1 MDHAGCGRFG
11 GPHTPDCD
19 SPSEEMV
26 NRPSIFVR
34 LPDWA
39 LRELRMRVMVKRG
52 RSGRSG
58 QRPIRRSNRRALK
71 VGAAASIVLTF
82 SPGLVAANAA
92 PAVVLRPPANPD
104 PQTVPD
110 DDDDTAESE
119 FRTVI
124 RAARHALSE
133 ARDAANKAFRVAV
146 APHRRALD
154 AAVVAAESNSERRA
168 ARVQYGQAI
177 LPAKIERKTAMQAAK
192 VGYIDAV
199 EQARI
204 DFLAARGAAHD
215 ARLGEV
221 SPCREHVDGGI
232 PARTSCGPSGH
243 SRLRARRCVR
253 RMVIPPAVQQI
264 ATQRRRGN
272 GQHPKLPASSDPRSA
287 RACHP
292 IGRK

>member
-1 MDHAGCGRFG
+1 M
-11 GPHTPDCD
+11 
-19 SPSEEMV
+19 
-26 NRPSIFVR
+26 
-34 LPDWA
+34 
-39 LRELRMRVMVKRG
+39 
-52 RSGRSG
+52 
-58 QRPIRRSNRRALK
+58 
-71 VGAAASIVLTF
+71 GAAASIVLTF

-92 PAVVLRPPANPD
+92 PAVVLRPPANLR

-215 ARLGEV
+215 VLASAKYRHAVNTSTAEYRADVMRALGAFKIESASLRSAHGDSTGGATDRYTTQTRERAASEITGVFRSQV
-221 SPCREHVDGGI
+221 S
-232 PARTSCGPSGH
+232 
-243 SRLRARRCVR
+243 
-253 RMVIPPAVQQI
+253 
-264 ATQRRRGN
+264 
-272 GQHPKLPASSDPRSA
+272 SA
-287 RACHP
+287 RATYQSKVTLARRILTASP
-292 IGRK
+292 TGLPVGL